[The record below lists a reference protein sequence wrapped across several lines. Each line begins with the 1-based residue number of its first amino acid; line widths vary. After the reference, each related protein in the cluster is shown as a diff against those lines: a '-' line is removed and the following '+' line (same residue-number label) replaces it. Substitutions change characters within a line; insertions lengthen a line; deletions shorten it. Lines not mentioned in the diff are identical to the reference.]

1 MRRWPWR
8 VVFQFGE
15 DVGVRELGQAGRAGH
30 VVVVAALAAAGGA
43 VAVDT
48 VGIAALTDL
57 VEQTAVGIVAGTA
70 AGAGIVV
77 GGIRC

>member
-1 MRRWPWR
+1 M
-8 VVFQFGE
+8 
-15 DVGVRELGQAGRAGH
+15 
-30 VVVVAALAAAGGA
+30 
-43 VAVDT
+43 AVDT

-70 AGAGIVV
+70 AGVGIVV